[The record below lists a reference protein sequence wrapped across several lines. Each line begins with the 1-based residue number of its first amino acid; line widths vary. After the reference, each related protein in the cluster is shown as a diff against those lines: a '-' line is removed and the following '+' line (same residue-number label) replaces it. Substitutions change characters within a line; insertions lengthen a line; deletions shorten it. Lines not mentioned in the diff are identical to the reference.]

1 MRIAVVSPWGSPCGI
16 SVYSGDVYGELAR
29 RGHTIQVFAMEESL
43 PAATPAEVAVTRNWA
58 AGQAPSW
65 RFAIDLQQFH
75 PDTIHVQHEI
85 GFFSPLAVWR
95 EWLDCLRR
103 FGVPVIVTY
112 HSVPDAP
119 TSITD
124 LPVSA
129 AVVCSPVGASLLESR
144 VSFPV
149 YGIEHGVDGPIP
161 TDRQP
166 EPRSLVTFGF
176 LAECKGYERI
186 LKAMAELRS
195 ELPDL
200 TLTIMG
206 SLTSRALAGQMDYFQ
221 RLHHQIAA
229 MGLTGRVDISCGFRT
244 LSEVR
249 SVLSRKA
256 VGVLHY
262 DRTDRLIV
270 SGLGETA
277 ESAEYSPAEVLG
289 TTGVLSCASPSDV
302 RGTTQRWPG
311 APAATMMLGTTG
323 PFGAVSDSHQG
334 HKVQPGRAGIRCQ
347 SAAIFR
353 MWSAGVPCIVS
364 QAQHFDLGP
373 TLRKALIRAD
383 SDCGLTEQIRRL
395 CTSSEAYSSACEA
408 VSTHVTRR
416 WTDVADDHE
425 RVYADLNAASH

>member
-29 RGHTIQVFAMEESL
+29 RGHTIQVFAMEE
-43 PAATPAEVAVTRNWA
+43 PVTAETPADIAVSRNWSM
-58 AGQAPSW
+58 GQPPSW
-65 RFAIDLQQFH
+65 RLAVDLQQFR
-75 PDTIHVQHEI
+75 PDLIHVQHEI
-85 GFFSPLAVWR
+85 SFFSPLPVWR
-95 EWLDCLRR
+95 EWLDCLQR
-103 FGVPVIVTY
+103 FGVPVVVTY
-112 HSVPDAP
+112 HSVPDAA
-119 TSITD
+119 TAITD

-129 AVVCSPVGASLLESR
+129 ALVCSPVGASVLESR

-149 YGIEHGVDGPIP
+149 FGVEHGVDGPIP
-161 TDRQP
+161 ASRQP
-166 EPRSLVTFGF
+166 EPHSLVTFGF

-186 LKAMAELRS
+186 LRAMAELRF

-206 SLTSRALAGQMDYFQ
+206 SLTSRALAWQIDYFQ
-221 RLHHQIAA
+221 RLHQHIAA
-229 MGLTGRVDISCGFRT
+229 LGLTGRVDISCGFRT

-262 DRTDRLIV
+262 DRTDRFVV
-270 SGLGETA
+270 SGLGDCAETA
-277 ESAEYSPAEVLG
+277 GSCQEEVLG
-289 TTGVLSCASPSDV
+289 TTGPWAQDCRLGTSGNSCVSQESSKSSLPTTNWGTTDV
-302 RGTTQRWPG
+302 R
-311 APAATMMLGTTG
+311 PAA
-323 PFGAVSDSHQG
+323 AESNQG
-334 HKVQPGRAGIRCQ
+334 HKVQAGRVGIRCQ

-373 TLRKALIRAD
+373 TLRQALIRAD
-383 SDCGLTEQIRRL
+383 SDRSLTDHIRRL
-395 CTSSEAYSSACEA
+395 CTSPEAYSAACEA

-416 WTDVADDHE
+416 WSDVADDHE
-425 RVYADLNAASH
+425 RAYAAVM